1 MKIAPLQKFTR
12 LFAGFL
18 ASVFVVVILLK
29 IFTSF
34 ILAALGGLLIN
45 GLASYLILQKSRTST
60 NGEALKYLAYG
71 AMLGTALIT
80 LGSLLLWLMV
90 ESAFSGIAD

>member
-1 MKIAPLQKFTR
+1 MQKFTR
-12 LFAGFL
+12 LFVGFL
-18 ASVFVVVILLK
+18 ASVLVVTILLK
-29 IFTSF
+29 IFTGF
-34 ILAALGGLLIN
+34 TIAVIGGLIIN

-71 AMLGTALIT
+71 AMLGTTLIT